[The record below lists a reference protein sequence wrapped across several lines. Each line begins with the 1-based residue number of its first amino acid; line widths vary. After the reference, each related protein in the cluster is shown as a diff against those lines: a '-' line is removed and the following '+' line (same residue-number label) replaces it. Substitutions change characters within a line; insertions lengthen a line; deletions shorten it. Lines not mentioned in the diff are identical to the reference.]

1 MKLFSRL
8 FGSLILLAMLFVSPV
23 YAAGAM
29 DDFAPGEIVAELKP
43 ELDLNDKQV
52 KDMTAALGELGK
64 TLHALIEKEEANK
77 EEDPNEFIQG
87 VKKAQTDYQGKV
99 KGILTDKQLED
110 YNAIREAAIMDMMK
124 DLEATGAL
132 TGFLGAAYFYPYA
145 AMQLPAGLLSD
156 SWGPRNTITL
166 FFIIA
171 LIGSVI
177 LGLAPTVFIA
187 ILGRT
192 MVGLGVAMLFV
203 PTMKILAE
211 WFKADEFAFMT
222 GILMAIGGLG
232 SIAGALVAGLMLGV
246 TETLGAFYISS
257 AYKDAIGFLMM
268 AFFLLFRPQG
278 LFGQK

>member
-43 ELDLNDKQV
+43 ELDLNDQQV

-124 DLEATGAL
+124 DLAAIKL
-132 TGFLGAAYFYPYA
+132 LDIQPHVGFSDEQLEKLVPVMAQNMRGFIKIAWENAGKHLRLRHKIKLA
-145 AMQLPAGLLSD
+145 KKLKHMQSDAQKKVQQKAQHRVLMQLELVLNKQVQKTMMLL
-156 SWGPRNTITL
+156 TL
-166 FFIIA
+166 NLKKSTTTKNKSF
-171 LIGSVI
+171 
-177 LGLAPTVFIA
+177 
-187 ILGRT
+187 
-192 MVGLGVAMLFV
+192 
-203 PTMKILAE
+203 
-211 WFKADEFAFMT
+211 
-222 GILMAIGGLG
+222 
-232 SIAGALVAGLMLGV
+232 
-246 TETLGAFYISS
+246 
-257 AYKDAIGFLMM
+257 
-268 AFFLLFRPQG
+268 
-278 LFGQK
+278 